1 MLTNNKIKLIKSLD
15 RKVNRTQNGVF
26 IVEGEKMV
34 DELLNSSFIVD
45 EIFCLTD
52 YAEPRQAILS
62 KHNVSVIDTGQ
73 LNKISHLKTPNK
85 TLALVK
91 TANQN
96 FDAAILKN
104 QLCIALDNIQDPGNL
119 GTIIRTASWFGIS
132 SILCSQNTVDVYN
145 PKVVQ
150 STMGALF
157 NVNVFYVDLYNQL
170 NKLKTLGLPVY
181 ATSLT
186 GNNVYNCNLTANG
199 IIVMGNE
206 SGGVNS
212 GIQNIVNQNLF
223 IPKYS
228 NAQNTESLNV
238 SMATALI
245 CAEFRRR
252 FA

>member
-85 TLALVK
+85 ALALVK